1 MIFEAIKS
9 IRQEKEST
17 MECLTFRGII
27 VMGFATSIDALAIG
41 VTLNNG
47 LSTNTTVFLHISM
60 IIVVTFAMCIIGL
73 LLGKV
78 FDRLF
83 KGKIEIANL
92 IGGTILVFLAIWILL
107 NSYINIL

>member
-1 MIFEAIKS
+1 
-9 IRQEKEST
+9 
-17 MECLTFRGII
+17 
-27 VMGFATSIDALAIG
+27 MGFATSIDALAIG

-47 LSTNTTVFLHISM
+47 LSTNTTVFLHISI
-60 IIVVTFAMCIIGL
+60 IIVVTFVMCIIGL

-92 IGGTILVFLAIWILL
+92 IGGSILVLLAIWILL